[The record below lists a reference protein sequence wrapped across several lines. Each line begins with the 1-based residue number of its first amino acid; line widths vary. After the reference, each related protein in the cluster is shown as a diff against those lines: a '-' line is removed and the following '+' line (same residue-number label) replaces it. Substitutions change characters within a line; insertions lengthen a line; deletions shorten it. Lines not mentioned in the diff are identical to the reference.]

1 MTTEVATGLDTT
13 VITSSLS
20 RVVGIVSRAVPAR
33 SALPIVTNLLLQTDR
48 GRLKLAA
55 TDLDMSIEAWC
66 GAMIHEEGATT
77 VPARLFTDLLSTFPE
92 APVHLSLANRLQWEC
107 ARGKGDLPVMSA
119 EDYPLLSEVEG
130 DSFEIPA
137 KTLHRAL
144 ELVTFAAATDD
155 SRPVLAGV
163 LVEAKEGKLT
173 FAAADGYRLSVYS
186 MPSEQTFSVIL
197 PRRALRE
204 VQRICH
210 GSTEN
215 VRVTIDAKRACFEFT
230 DVRLTCQLIQGT
242 FPNYR
247 QLIPSE
253 FKTTATVETK
263 PLANAVRRAGVYMAS
278 TNLSNPAV
286 RMGFNGSE
294 LRVWAETNDG
304 EGDALLDIE
313 GEGEAKKWAC
323 SPRYLGDLLAVVGEK
338 VTVQLSSP
346 TTQGVFRND
355 EDFVHVVMPMFLNG
369 FSQ

>member
-13 VITSSLS
+13 VITSHLS

-33 SALPIVTNLLLQTDR
+33 STLPIVTNLLLQTDR

-77 VPARLFTDLLSTFPE
+77 VPARLFTNLLSTFPE
-92 APVHLSLANRLQWEC
+92 APVHLSLSNRLHWKY
-107 ARGKGDLPVMSA
+107 ARDKGDLPVMSA
-119 EDYPLLSEVEG
+119 EDYPRLTEVEG
-130 DSFEIPA
+130 EPFEVPA

-144 ELVTFAAATDD
+144 ELVTFAAATND

-163 LVEAKEGKLT
+163 LVEAKEGRLT

-247 QLIPSE
+247 QVIPSE

-263 PLANAVRRAGVYMAS
+263 PLANAVRRAGVYMADE
-278 TNLSNPAV
+278 PFQPPV

-313 GEGEAKKWAC
+313 GEGEAMKWAC

-338 VTVQLSSP
+338 VTVQLSSS

>member
-13 VITSSLS
+13 VITSHLS

-33 SALPIVTNLLLQTDR
+33 STLPIVTNLLLQTDR

-92 APVHLSLANRLQWEC
+92 APVHLSLGNRLQWEC
-107 ARGKGDLPVMSA
+107 ARGKGDLLVMGA

-155 SRPVLAGV
+155 SRPVLSGV

-278 TNLSNPAV
+278 TNLSNPPV
-286 RMGFNGSE
+286 RMSFNGSE
-294 LRVWAETNDG
+294 LRVWAETDGG

-313 GEGEAKKWAC
+313 GEGEAMKWAC
-323 SPRYLGDLLAVVGEK
+323 SHRYLGDLLSVVGEK

-355 EDFVHVVMPMFLNG
+355 EDFVHVVMPMFING